1 MREANS
7 FDIFLL
13 VLLGIIWGSSFFNIK
28 IATYS
33 YEPITLAL
41 VRVIFASAP
50 LILLCKFKK
59 IKIEAFSN
67 VWKHYALIGL
77 CNIAIPFIL
86 IAIGT
91 SKINSYLAAML
102 MSTTPLSGTILA
114 HFFTKNEKINIF
126 KVIGVLVGF
135 SGILFLFLDKIII
148 NESNYIFALIT
159 ILGSTFYSIGGILT
173 IKIKNKGNENV
184 TTSTTIWS
192 LIFLFPM
199 AIILEKPWLSDPS
212 LESTLSLLYLGIVAT
227 GLAWTPFGGDILFIE
242 ASVSPGSGKIQIT
255 GQLGDV
261 MKESAQLA
269 LSYLKAHSK
278 QLKIPENAFTH
289 WDVHLHVPAGA
300 TPKDGPSA
308 GISILSA
315 LASIYTQR
323 KVKGDIALTGEITL
337 RGLVLAVGGI
347 KEKVLAAKRAGIKEV
362 VLPSKNEKDVAEI
375 EQDVIEDLTISYV
388 EKMDQVLP
396 KLLEKTSINKPFEF
410 FERPDIVKK

>member
-13 VLLGIIWGSSFFNIK
+13 VLLGLIWGSSFFNIK

-41 VRVIFASAP
+41 VRVIFASIP
-50 LILLCKFKK
+50 LILLCKLKN

-67 VWKHYALIGL
+67 EWKNYAIIGL
-77 CNIAIPFIL
+77 CNITIPFIL

-126 KVIGVLVGF
+126 KVIGILIGF

-148 NESNYIFALIT
+148 NENNYIFALIT

-199 AIILEKPWLSDPS
+199 AIIFEKPWLANPTI
-212 LESTLSLLYLGIVAT
+212 ESTISLLYLGVIAT
-227 GLAWTPFGGDILFIE
+227 GLAWLIRFR
-242 ASVSPGSGKIQIT
+242 
-255 GQLGDV
+255 
-261 MKESAQLA
+261 
-269 LSYLKAHSK
+269 
-278 QLKIPENAFTH
+278 
-289 WDVHLHVPAGA
+289 
-300 TPKDGPSA
+300 
-308 GISILSA
+308 ILS
-315 LASIYTQR
+315 
-323 KVKGDIALTGEITL
+323 VN
-337 RGLVLAVGGI
+337 GLVFQTQVAYLIPVFGVFFGYFLMDEVITWRVLISLSIIILGI
-347 KEKVLAAKRAGIKEV
+347 
-362 VLPSKNEKDVAEI
+362 
-375 EQDVIEDLTISYV
+375 Y
-388 EKMDQVLP
+388 
-396 KLLEKTSINKPFEF
+396 
-410 FERPDIVKK
+410 IVKKNNKGFK

>member
-59 IKIEAFSN
+59 IKIEAFSKE
-67 VWKHYALIGL
+67 WKYYALIGL

-114 HFFTKNEKINIF
+114 HFFTKNEKINIY
-126 KVIGVLVGF
+126 KVIGVLIGF

-159 ILGSTFYSIGGILT
+159 IVGSTFYSIGGILT
-173 IKIKNKGNENV
+173 IRIKNKGNENV

-199 AIILEKPWLSDPS
+199 AIILEKPWLADPS
-212 LESTLSLLYLGIVAT
+212 FESTLSLLYLGIVAT
-227 GLAWTPFGGDILFIE
+227 GLAWLIRFR
-242 ASVSPGSGKIQIT
+242 
-255 GQLGDV
+255 
-261 MKESAQLA
+261 
-269 LSYLKAHSK
+269 
-278 QLKIPENAFTH
+278 
-289 WDVHLHVPAGA
+289 
-300 TPKDGPSA
+300 
-308 GISILSA
+308 ILS
-315 LASIYTQR
+315 
-323 KVKGDIALTGEITL
+323 VN
-337 RGLVLAVGGI
+337 GLVFQTQVAYLIPIFGVFFGYFLMDEVITWRVLISLSIIIFGI
-347 KEKVLAAKRAGIKEV
+347 
-362 VLPSKNEKDVAEI
+362 
-375 EQDVIEDLTISYV
+375 Y
-388 EKMDQVLP
+388 
-396 KLLEKTSINKPFEF
+396 
-410 FERPDIVKK
+410 IVKKNNKGLN